1 MSKGGSLETQ
11 LAGWE
16 IHRLYVYTVYVYVY
30 IYIIRPAPHGLI
42 LSLDVFRCKT
52 PCGNKTNA
60 IALTSRREKTISEAW
75 ENIGFGLSTGYQTY
89 CVLTSKLIRAIPIC
103 RGNISRNNASWPWRC
118 LINFKIEIWPNQG
131 LMIHWQSLNIAWS
144 ASPWFS
150 RWSHSWP
157 NPTNVY

>member
-1 MSKGGSLETQ
+1 MTSINYSNYSVPRNSLQTPASLPRSRRLHKLHRFRARRGWRRPQQSLRAMACRRGGSLETQ

-60 IALTSRREKTISEAW
+60 IALTSRREKTISEA
-75 ENIGFGLSTGYQTY
+75 
-89 CVLTSKLIRAIPIC
+89 
-103 RGNISRNNASWPWRC
+103 
-118 LINFKIEIWPNQG
+118 
-131 LMIHWQSLNIAWS
+131 
-144 ASPWFS
+144 
-150 RWSHSWP
+150 
-157 NPTNVY
+157 